1 MVRKINQFI
10 TFILGTKLMMWA
22 VPDSKRFIKGIAIT
36 AVAVLLVIY
45 FHGEYLRW
53 AELSGNTTFLS
64 ISYII
69 KNLII
74 LISLI
79 ILFIYLKKTKKITYA
94 KVKGEEKIYTKNA
107 KENYFDKFRNKEKLR
122 TKGEQIL
129 RKNDKDD

>member
-1 MVRKINQFI
+1 
-10 TFILGTKLMMWA
+10 MMWA

-36 AVAVLLVIY
+36 VVAILLVIY
-45 FHGEYLRW
+45 FHGEYLKW
-53 AELSGNTTFLS
+53 AELSGNTSYLS

-79 ILFIYLKKTKKITYA
+79 ILFIYLKKTKKKVYA
-94 KVKGEEKIYTKNA
+94 KVKGEEKIYTKKA
-107 KENYFDKFRNKEKLR
+107 DEDYFDKFRNKEKLR